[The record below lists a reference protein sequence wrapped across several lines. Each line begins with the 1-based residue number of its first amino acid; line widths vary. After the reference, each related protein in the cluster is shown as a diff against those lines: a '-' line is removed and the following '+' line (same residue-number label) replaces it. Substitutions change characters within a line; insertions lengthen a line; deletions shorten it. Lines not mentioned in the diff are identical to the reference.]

1 MKEKSNVVM
10 FRPLAFSD
18 VSSHKV
24 ITGGEAMEIKHT
36 HPDYTDEN
44 ERMLRLKELS
54 QLCLEQVRQIRKQSR
69 TA

>member
-1 MKEKSNVVM
+1 MKETSNVIM
-10 FRPLAFSD
+10 FRPAAFSE
-18 VSSHKV
+18 VPSHKV
-24 ITGGEAMEIKHT
+24 VMGGESMEIKHT

-54 QLCLEQVRQIRKQSR
+54 QMCLEQVKQIRKQSR

>member
-10 FRPLAFSD
+10 FRPAAFSAA
-18 VSSHKV
+18 SSHKV
-24 ITGGEAMEIKHT
+24 TMGGEAMEIKHT

>member
-1 MKEKSNVVM
+1 MEEKLNVIIFQPV
-10 FRPLAFSD
+10 AFSE
-18 VSSHKV
+18 VFSHKV
-24 ITGGEAMEIKHT
+24 IMGGKSMEIKHT

-54 QLCLEQVRQIRKQSR
+54 QACLEQVKQLRKQSR

>member
-1 MKEKSNVVM
+1 MKETSNVIV
-10 FRPLAFSD
+10 FRPATFSEE
-18 VSSHKV
+18 SSHKV
-24 ITGGEAMEIKHT
+24 VMGGESMEIKHT

-54 QLCLEQVRQIRKQSR
+54 QRCLEQVQQIRKQSR

>member
-1 MKEKSNVVM
+1 MKENSNIIM
-10 FRPLAFSD
+10 FRPAAFSEASFHR
-18 VSSHKV
+18 VVMGGKFV
-24 ITGGEAMEIKHT
+24 EITHT

-54 QLCLEQVRQIRKQSR
+54 QMCLEQVKQIRKQSR